1 MEARVL
7 RVLDDRLGEFDYQA
21 RIVWSIL
28 EAVNDALQAPDA
40 VPETYYGAIRGAADF
55 AYRLNRDIGQL
66 LTAIRG

>member
-1 MEARVL
+1 MEERVF
-7 RVLDDRLGEFDYQA
+7 DDRLDEFGYQA

-55 AYRLNRDIGQL
+55 AHQLNGDIGQL
-66 LTAIRG
+66 LTEIRTQ